1 MKTRIYP
8 TFFFSLFLVATSF
21 ELSAQISGQV
31 INFTFNR
38 YNSATNGAKVTVHDG
53 ENLGTMFWRGW
64 TPGNEYQASAGFGV
78 DVTGVPM
85 AGYLPSRLSF
95 YTGGSGPL
103 ERMTI
108 LENGRVGIG
117 LSNPAEL
124 VDING
129 NVIVRGTR
137 LSLGLGS
144 AFGNGG
150 EALTHSNTD
159 CAGAPLPDEVLTINN
174 DGGFA
179 GGVYVEGPGG
189 LHVCATLDADCLQA
203 ENNVVS
209 ESGNVVALGGAAIAV
224 PCAPGQGDFI
234 AEGNNGD
241 FIARHGNFVAE
252 QGNMTAQMNITSVAG
267 NIAATAGNVSAG
279 IDVSATNN
287 LSAGAN
293 LTVGG
298 TATVTS
304 NAVIGGDANITGDV
318 NAASDANIAG
328 NANVTGNA
336 IVTGNVRV
344 GTLTGTPTGHEVAVG
359 GSIICEEVVVK
370 LQTNWPDYV
379 FEKDA
384 PKPDIKEWEAFI
396 AEHKHLPGMPSAE
409 EMSKKDGLALG
420 EMQRLMVEKIE
431 QLTLIIIEQ
440 QKQIDAL
447 KAISNQQKN

>member
-1 MKTRIYP
+1 M
-8 TFFFSLFLVATSF
+8 LAAFLTIGTTI
-21 ELSAQISGQV
+21 ELSAQIAGQV

-38 YNSATNGAKVTVHDG
+38 YNSASNGSKVTVHDG

-78 DVTGVPM
+78 DVTGVPLD
-85 AGYLPSRLSF
+85 GYLPSRLSF

-117 LSNPAEL
+117 LSNPLEL

-137 LSLGLGS
+137 ISLGLGS
-144 AFGNGG
+144 SFGNGG

-159 CAGAPLPDEVLTINN
+159 CAGALLPDEVLTINN

-179 GGVYVEGPGG
+179 GGVYVEGAGG

-209 ESGNVVALGGAAIAV
+209 ENGNVVALGGAAIAV

-234 AEGNNGD
+234 AEGANGD

-252 QGNMTAQMNITSVAG
+252 QGNMTAQANITAVTG
-267 NIAATAGNVSAG
+267 NITATAGSVSAG
-279 IDVSATNN
+279 NNVAAANN

-293 LTVGG
+293 LSVGG
-298 TATVTS
+298 DAGVIGDAS
-304 NAVIGGDANITGDV
+304 IGGDANITGE
-318 NAASDANIAG
+318 ANVGG

-344 GTLTGTPTGHEVAVG
+344 GNLTGTPTGHEVAVG
-359 GSIICEEVVVK
+359 GSIIAEEVVVK

-379 FEKDA
+379 FEEGY
-384 PKPDIKEWEAFI
+384 PKPDIKAWEQFI
-396 AEHKHLPGMPSAE
+396 EKNKHLPGMPSAE
-409 EMSKKDGLALG
+409 VLSKKDGLELG
-420 EMQRLMVEKIE
+420 EMQRLLVEKVE

-447 KAISNQQKN
+447 KTAQNQQKN